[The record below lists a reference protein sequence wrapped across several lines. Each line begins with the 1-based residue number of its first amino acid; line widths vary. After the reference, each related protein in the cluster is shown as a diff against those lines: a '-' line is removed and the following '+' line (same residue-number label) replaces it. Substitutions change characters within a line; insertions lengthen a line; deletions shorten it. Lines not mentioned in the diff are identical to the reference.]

1 MTMSEKKSSTNKST
15 NVDRNTNDYNQY
27 RDKNTTL
34 GDQNPNSST
43 NKRSTSGTGPRDSA
57 K

>member
-1 MTMSEKKSSTNKST
+1 MSEKKSSTNKST